1 MKRVLICA
9 MLAATPAPLVFAATA
24 EPAATQPAGKP
35 AEAEAHIA
43 RMQEQVQR
51 MQDEMTRM
59 RQAQDP
65 QARQQVM
72 KEHMQ
77 TMHAHMETMHAM
89 MQGSAMMSGHH
100 GGGMMGGGMM
110 HGSGEQDMMAQCMQ
124 MMQQHSGAPAKPD
137 KR

>member
-1 MKRVLICA
+1 
-9 MLAATPAPLVFAATA
+9 
-24 EPAATQPAGKP
+24 
-35 AEAEAHIA
+35 
-43 RMQEQVQR
+43 

-77 TMHAHMETMHAM
+77 TMHAHMQSMHAM
-89 MQGSAMMSGHH
+89 MQGNGMTGGHH
-100 GGGMMGGGMM
+100 AGGMMGGGMM
-110 HGSGEQDMMAQCMQ
+110 HGSGQQDMMAQCMQ
-124 MMQQHSGAPAKPD
+124 MMQQQPGAGTQPE

>member
-1 MKRVLICA
+1 MKRLLICA
-9 MLAATPAPLVFAATA
+9 MLAAPVSHVFAATA
-24 EPAATQPAGKP
+24 EPAATQSAGKP
-35 AEAEAHIA
+35 PEAQAHVA
-43 RMQEQVQR
+43 RMQQQVQR

-59 RQAQDP
+59 RDAEDA

-89 MQGSAMMSGHH
+89 MQGSGMMSGHQ
-100 GGGMMGGGMM
+100 GAGMMGGGMM
-110 HGSGEQDMMAQCMQ
+110 RGSGEPDMIAQCMQ
-124 MMQQHSGAPAKPD
+124 MMQQQSGAPAKPD